1 MANTVLSRELRRA
14 GAAPGW
20 IGPMVRRYAAALALL
35 FVSLAALEWL
45 LPALGVPTYLLPP
58 PSHVLAQL
66 AAGGLLGHAVATAAA
81 AIAGLATG
89 GLAGVGLAVLF
100 VLLRPLEDALY
111 PWVLVSQAI
120 PAAVLAPLLTV
131 WLGDGLAPRAAMA
144 ALFAFFPIL
153 VATARGLRDISP
165 EQLALMRAWGATR
178 RQLLRHLRLPAALP
192 AMFSGLRVAAAL
204 AVVGAIVSELAG
216 AGQGLGFVASVATY
230 QLRTDRVFAA
240 VTWAA
245 ALSLALHAAI
255 ALAERAATPWKR
267 A

>member
-1 MANTVLSRELRRA
+1 V
-14 GAAPGW
+14 AAH
-20 IGPMVRRYAAALALL
+20 ALATAT
-35 FVSLAALEWL
+35 AAV
-45 LPALGVPTYLLPP
+45 AG
-58 PSHVLAQL
+58 L
-66 AAGGLLGHAVATAAA
+66 AAGT
-81 AIAGLATG
+81 
-89 GLAGVGLAVLF
+89 LAGVGLALLF

-153 VATARGLRDISP
+153 VATARGLRDVSA
-165 EQLALMRAWGATR
+165 EQLALMRSWGATGG
-178 RQLLRHLRLPAALP
+178 QILRHLRLPSALP
-192 AMFSGLRVAAAL
+192 ACFAGLRVAAAL
-204 AVVGAIVSELAG
+204 SVVGAIVSELAG

-240 VTWAA
+240 VTLAA
-245 ALSLALHAAI
+245 AISLSLHGAV
-255 ALAERAATPWKR
+255 ALAERALVFWKR